1 MNGIKERVLS
11 VINKKSDGNIALF
24 ASKIGVSY
32 TTINGQT
39 TAPRGFSLVV
49 IEHILSAFED
59 ISAEWLL
66 RGEGDMF
73 KSGHTHGNTQ
83 VNYGNNSIQS
93 IGGNVTQSNGA
104 NDQPVSV
111 PLYDSGA
118 TMFDEASKELS
129 FVSGNLRIMKPV
141 IPQQIKRQPG
151 VDIYKF
157 MCDNKENLNY
167 EPNLPQATEYTATVY
182 VVGDE
187 LLPRY
192 VMGAE
197 ICLKYLGPDAF
208 VMSGRLY
215 MLDHKD
221 LGCILR
227 YIIDNGDTYIC
238 RSSDQE
244 RYPDFEVNKEDVFGV
259 WMYVADFK
267 TA

>member
-1 MNGIKERVLS
+1 MTNSILYRLQQTLLEKKCSSNKLS
-11 VINKKSDGNIALF
+11 
-24 ASKIGVSY
+24 
-32 TTINGQT
+32 
-39 TAPRGFSLVV
+39 SLVGISQSALNKQMRGIASV
-49 IEHILSAFED
+49 SLKTIECVLD
-59 ISAEWLL
+59 LWPDVSAEWLL
-66 RGEGDMF
+66 RGDGDMF
-73 KSGHTHGNTQ
+73 KHQGNTQ
-83 VNYGNNSIQS
+83 VNYGNNSVQAIGS
-93 IGGNVTQSNGA
+93 IVTN
-104 NDQPVSV
+104 NTDEQPVSV
-111 PLYDSGA
+111 PLYDNGA
-118 TMFDEASKELS
+118 TMYDDASKELS
-129 FVSGNLRIMKPV
+129 FVSTNLRIMKPV

-151 VDIYKF
+151 IDIYQF
-157 MCDNKENLNY
+157 MCENKENLNY

-197 ICLKYLGPDAF
+197 ICLKYLGREAF
-208 VMSGRLY
+208 VMSGKLY

-238 RSSDQE
+238 RSNNPDK
-244 RYPDFEVNKEDVFGV
+244 YPDFEVRKEDVYGI